1 MEPILSISEIF
12 YSYLKDDEYMV
23 IPSYQRGY
31 EWDADDIRIL
41 LDDIANFTV
50 AGLDDDKFYCLQH
63 ITLIKKND
71 KDGHTFYNIVDG
83 QQRITTLAIIL
94 SFYGKGQMFENKLRY
109 EVRTETGKFLK
120 DYIFTRKYWS
130 ENYSEKP
137 RHKDEYYIM
146 QAANIVREWK
156 PETPKQKDFSLED
169 FIDALLAKVK
179 IIVNDVSGNEETV
192 FANIN
197 GVKAELDGADLLRAV
212 QITRSAE
219 EKYETSDSDTHK
231 ENKVYEYR
239 VKMGMELDA
248 INLWCNIQEVRK
260 YLELFLPDNAFE
272 KSGFFVKDHPID
284 YLYRMMYEIHSDKTA
299 KFEFRF
305 FEYGLNKNSKNN
317 DDNWEMY
324 EELKNIY
331 SSLYDWYGDKEI
343 YHYSA
348 FLFSQYKSKVNFKNI
363 YEEWEKKGTSKKKF
377 AGYLKSLIVQNLL
390 SPFRD
395 ENEGSGNSQDN
406 PADEKAVKV
415 LLTEISDIQHNW
427 YGDPMSSTILV
438 LSDVILCTRKN
449 SLNRLPIDRFRRNS
463 EDIEHIGCRTPNEE
477 DCADTDKWR
486 AYIEEIEK
494 SGIDIEKDTI
504 KRWKASLES
513 SSDTQKQIDKIVSEL
528 NAYGLNSIGNLV
540 LLDLSVNRC
549 YDYRNA
555 SFHKKKTIILS
566 HYFGNVENIKGKSEE
581 KVKPIRPYTLKAFT
595 SEEDNKWTLEDIRKT
610 AEALS
615 STIKNFIA

>member
-41 LDDIANFTV
+41 LDDIANFSV

-146 QAANIVREWK
+146 QAADIVREWK

-169 FIDALLAKVK
+169 FMDALLAKVK

-260 YLELFLPDNAFE
+260 YLELFLPENAFE

-305 FEYGLNKNSKNN
+305 FEYGLDKNSKNN

-427 YGDPMSSTILV
+427 YGDPVSSSILI

-449 SLNRLPIDRFRRNS
+449 SLSRLPIDRFRRNS

-477 DCADTDKWR
+477 DSADTIKWR

>member
-12 YSYLKDDEYMV
+12 NSYLKDDEYMV

-41 LDDIANFTV
+41 LDDIAKFAT
-50 AGLDDDKFYCLQH
+50 AGLDNDKFYCLQH
-63 ITLIKKND
+63 ITLIKKKD

-109 EVRTETGKFLK
+109 EVRTETGKFLR
-120 DYIFTRKYWS
+120 DYIFTQKYWS

-146 QAANIVREWK
+146 QTADIVRKWES
-156 PETPKQKDFSLED
+156 ETPKQKNISLED

-219 EKYETSDSDTHK
+219 EKYENSDIHR
-231 ENKVYEYR
+231 ENKVNEFR

-248 INLWCNIQEVRK
+248 INLWCNIPEVRK

-305 FEYGLNKNSKNN
+305 FEYGLDKNSKNN

-427 YGDPMSSTILV
+427 YGDPVSSSILI

-449 SLNRLPIDRFRRNS
+449 SLSRLPIDRFRRNS

-477 DCADTDKWR
+477 DSADTIKWR

-566 HYFGNVENIKGKSEE
+566 HYFGNVEKIKGKSEE

>member
-50 AGLDDDKFYCLQH
+50 AGLDDDRFYCLQH

-146 QAANIVREWK
+146 QAADIVREWK

-169 FIDALLAKVK
+169 FMDALLAKVK

-305 FEYGLNKNSKNN
+305 FEYGLDKNSKNN

-363 YEEWEKKGTSKKKF
+363 YEEWEKKEPQKR
-377 AGYLKSLIVQNLL
+377 NL
-390 SPFRD
+390 P
-395 ENEGSGNSQDN
+395 
-406 PADEKAVKV
+406 
-415 LLTEISDIQHNW
+415 
-427 YGDPMSSTILV
+427 
-438 LSDVILCTRKN
+438 
-449 SLNRLPIDRFRRNS
+449 
-463 EDIEHIGCRTPNEE
+463 
-477 DCADTDKWR
+477 
-486 AYIEEIEK
+486 
-494 SGIDIEKDTI
+494 GI
-504 KRWKASLES
+504 
-513 SSDTQKQIDKIVSEL
+513 
-528 NAYGLNSIGNLV
+528 
-540 LLDLSVNRC
+540 
-549 YDYRNA
+549 
-555 SFHKKKTIILS
+555 
-566 HYFGNVENIKGKSEE
+566 
-581 KVKPIRPYTLKAFT
+581 LKA
-595 SEEDNKWTLEDIRKT
+595 
-610 AEALS
+610 
-615 STIKNFIA
+615 

>member
-12 YSYLKDDEYMV
+12 NSYLKDDEYMV

-31 EWDADDIRIL
+31 EWDEDDIRIL
-41 LDDIANFTV
+41 LDDIAKFAT
-50 AGLDDDKFYCLQH
+50 AGLDNDKFYCLQH
-63 ITLIKKND
+63 ITLIKKKD

-94 SFYGKGQMFENKLRY
+94 SFYGKGQMFGDKLRY

-120 DYIFTRKYWS
+120 DYIFTRKYWRG
-130 ENYSEKP
+130 NYSEKP
-137 RHKDEYYIM
+137 RHKDEYYIV
-146 QAANIVREWK
+146 QAADIVRKWES
-156 PETPKQKDFSLED
+156 ETPKQKDFSLED

-231 ENKVYEYR
+231 ENKENKVNEYR
-239 VKMGMELDA
+239 VKMGMELDS
-248 INLWCNIQEVRK
+248 INLWCNFPEVRK
-260 YLELFLPDNAFE
+260 YLELFLPENAFE

-331 SSLYDWYGDKEI
+331 SSLYDWYGDNEI
-343 YHYSA
+343 YHYTA
-348 FLFSQYKSKVNFKNI
+348 YLFSQHKQSLNFKTI
-363 YEEWEKKGTSKKKF
+363 YEKWDNLGSKQEF
-377 AGYLKSLIVQNLL
+377 ARYLKNMIVEMLL
-390 SPFRD
+390 RRFND
-395 ENEGSGNSQDN
+395 EDNGSGNSQSD
-406 PADEKAVKV
+406 AHVQESKTD
-415 LLTEISDIQHNW
+415 LLKEISDIQHNW
-427 YGDPMSSTILV
+427 YGDPMSSTILI

-477 DCADTDKWR
+477 DCADTIKWR

-528 NAYGLNSIGNLV
+528 NAYGLNSLGNLV
-540 LLDLSVNRC
+540 LLDQSVNRS
-549 YDYRNA
+549 YRNA
-555 SFHKKKTIILS
+555 SFHKKKMIILS
-566 HYFGNVENIKGKSEE
+566 HYFGNTEEIKGKSE
-581 KVKPIRPYTLKAFT
+581 KNIKPIRPYTLKVFS
-595 SEEDNKWTLEDIRKT
+595 SEEDNKWTLEDIKRT

-615 STIKNFIA
+615 GTIKKFIA

>member
-1 MEPILSISEIF
+1 MSTRP
-12 YSYLKDDEYMV
+12 
-23 IPSYQRGY
+23 
-31 EWDADDIRIL
+31 
-41 LDDIANFTV
+41 
-50 AGLDDDKFYCLQH
+50 
-63 ITLIKKND
+63 KND

-146 QAANIVREWK
+146 QAADIVREWK
-156 PETPKQKDFSLED
+156 PETPKHKDFSLED
-169 FIDALLAKVK
+169 FMDALLAKVK

-305 FEYGLNKNSKNN
+305 FEYGLDKNSKNN

-363 YEEWEKKGTSKKKF
+363 YEEWGKKGTSKKKF

-427 YGDPMSSTILV
+427 YGDPVSSSILI

-449 SLNRLPIDRFRRNS
+449 SLSRLPIDRFRRNS

-477 DCADTDKWR
+477 DSADTIKWR

-566 HYFGNVENIKGKSEE
+566 HYFGNVEKIKGKSEE

>member
-12 YSYLKDDEYMV
+12 NSYLKDDEYMV

-94 SFYGKGQMFENKLRY
+94 SFYGKGQMFGDKLRY

-146 QAANIVREWK
+146 QTADIVREWK

-169 FIDALLAKVK
+169 FMDALLAKVK

-231 ENKVYEYR
+231 ENKVNEYR

-248 INLWCNIQEVRK
+248 INLWCNFPEVRK
-260 YLELFLPDNAFE
+260 YLELFLPENAFE

-305 FEYGLNKNSKNN
+305 FEYGLDKNSKNN

-377 AGYLKSLIVQNLL
+377 AGYLKNLIVQNLL

-427 YGDPMSSTILV
+427 YGDPVSSSILI

-449 SLNRLPIDRFRRNS
+449 SLSRLPIDRFRRNS
-463 EDIEHIGCRTPNEE
+463 EDIEHIGYRTPNEE
-477 DCADTDKWR
+477 DSADTIKWR

-566 HYFGNVENIKGKSEE
+566 HYFGNVEKIKGKSEE

>member
-50 AGLDDDKFYCLQH
+50 AGLDDEKFYCLQH

-146 QAANIVREWK
+146 QAADIVREWK

-169 FIDALLAKVK
+169 FMDALLAKVK

-305 FEYGLNKNSKNN
+305 FEYGLDKNSKNN

-363 YEEWEKKGTSKKKF
+363 YEEWGKKGTSKKKF

-427 YGDPMSSTILV
+427 YGDPVSSSILI

-449 SLNRLPIDRFRRNS
+449 SLSRLPIDRFRRNS

-477 DCADTDKWR
+477 DCADTIKWR

-528 NAYGLNSIGNLV
+528 NAYGLNSLGNLV
-540 LLDLSVNRC
+540 LLDQSVNRS
-549 YDYRNA
+549 YRNA
-555 SFHKKKTIILS
+555 SFHKKKMIILS
-566 HYFGNVENIKGKSEE
+566 HYFGNTEEIKGKSE
-581 KVKPIRPYTLKAFT
+581 KNIKPIRPYTLKVFS
-595 SEEDNKWTLEDIRKT
+595 SEEDNKWTLEDIKRT

-615 STIKNFIA
+615 GTIKKFIA

>member
-305 FEYGLNKNSKNN
+305 FEYGLDKNNKNN

-377 AGYLKSLIVQNLL
+377 AEYLKSLIVQNLL

>member
-1 MEPILSISEIF
+1 MSQILSISEILN
-12 YSYLKDDEYMV
+12 SYLKDNEYME

-41 LDDIANFTV
+41 LNDIAKFAA

-63 ITLIKKND
+63 ITLIKKN
-71 KDGHTFYNIVDG
+71 KDNHTYYNIVDG

-109 EVRTETGKFLK
+109 EVRTETGEFLK

-137 RHKDEYYIM
+137 RHKDEYYIR
-146 QAANIVREWK
+146 QAAGIVREWDK
-156 PETPKQKDFSLED
+156 AATPKPKDFSTEH
-169 FIDALLAKVK
+169 FIEALLTKVK
-179 IIVNDVSGNEETV
+179 IIVNDINGDEETV
-192 FANIN
+192 FSNIN

-231 ENKVYEYR
+231 ENKVNEYR
-239 VKMGMELDA
+239 VKMGMELDS
-248 INLWCNIQEVRK
+248 INLWCNIPEVRK
-260 YLELFLPDNAFE
+260 YLELLLPDNAFE

-305 FEYGLNKNSKNN
+305 FEYGLDKNSKNN

-331 SSLYDWYGDKEI
+331 SSLYDWYSDNEI
-343 YHYSA
+343 YHYTA
-348 FLFSQYKSKVNFKNI
+348 YLFSQHKQYMNFKTV
-363 YEEWEKKGTSKKKF
+363 YEKWEEYGSKQKF
-377 AGYLKSLIVQNLL
+377 AKYLKEVIVEMLL
-390 SPFRD
+390 RRFND
-395 ENEGSGNSQDN
+395 GDNDSGNSQSDTHVQESKT
-406 PADEKAVKV
+406 D
-415 LLTEISDIQHNW
+415 LLKEISDIQHNW
-427 YGDPMSSTILV
+427 YGDSMSSTILI

-477 DCADTDKWR
+477 DCADTAKWR

-555 SFHKKKTIILS
+555 AFHKKKTIILS